1 MDQIG
6 PVEAPVVE
14 DPPQR
19 RAERRT
25 QPPKPTS
32 RAGRDL
38 PAAVGVGVG
47 LGAGSVRITLARAFT
62 GTTEVTVPAA
72 STVTSELIA
81 AGRSIRCQPPEEESR
96 A

>member
-38 PAAVGVGVG
+38 PAAVGVGVAVGRAVRSALVLIAVLDFFLG
-47 LGAGSVRITLARAFT
+47 LAIWGTSTSVR
-62 GTTEVTVPAA
+62 V
-72 STVTSELIA
+72 
-81 AGRSIRCQPPEEESR
+81 AG
-96 A
+96 